1 MSIMLVSMGRNKYKF
16 QLENKE
22 FIRVSEF
29 LKHANELF
37 VKSNFIKDLNTLE
50 LVIFIYKENHL
61 ENKDINFK
69 ALKDYTNKSDMY
81 LSSFLKNGK
90 ETNYLNFKISFKDK
104 RIKYYY
110 LEKNSYEFI
119 RKLKEFG

>member
-37 VKSNFIKDLNTLE
+37 VTSIVVVAN
-50 LVIFIYKENHL
+50 ENGST
-61 ENKDINFK
+61 IV
-69 ALKDYTNKSDMY
+69 
-81 LSSFLKNGK
+81 SF
-90 ETNYLNFKISFKDK
+90 
-104 RIKYYY
+104 
-110 LEKNSYEFI
+110 
-119 RKLKEFG
+119 